1 MLISKEQYAIAREN
15 GISCDTA
22 YNRVYL
28 YDWEVERAITE
39 PVKKRVFMDY
49 PEGLEK
55 NGISKTT
62 YYARIK
68 KGWEPER
75 AATEP
80 YKESSRKALKM
91 VHEKNRKYPKK
102 YVNLAIKNGLT
113 YEIFTNRMRAGWK
126 LEDAATKPKG
136 TKLRSM
142 EKIRFQ
148 KETTRW

>member
-1 MLISKEQYAIAREN
+1 MVISKEQYAIARSN
-15 GISCDTA
+15 GISNDTT
-22 YNRVYL
+22 YNRVYNCGW
-28 YDWEVERAITE
+28 DVEKAITK
-39 PVKKRVFMDY
+39 PVRKKVDVDY

-55 NGISKTT
+55 NGISKSA

-102 YVNLAIKNGLT
+102 YVKLAIQNGLT
-113 YEIFTNRMRAGWK
+113 YEIFANRMRAGWK
-126 LEDAATKPKG
+126 LEDAATKTKG
-136 TKLRSM
+136 TKLRKIRN
-142 EKIRFQ
+142 EKIDYR
-148 KETTRW
+148 R